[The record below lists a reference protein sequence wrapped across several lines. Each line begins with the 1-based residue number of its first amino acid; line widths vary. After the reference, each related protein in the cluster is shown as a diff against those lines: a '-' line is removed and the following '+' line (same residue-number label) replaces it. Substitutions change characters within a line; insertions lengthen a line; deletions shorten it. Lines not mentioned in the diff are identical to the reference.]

1 MKINSRRRRDK
12 FLGTKGSDS
21 KISVKHSP
29 FVDALQRFTNVEE
42 DLDYALEDI
51 NGLGRRLRE
60 KPTFINLKNYKGAV
74 RAFLQLMIKQG
85 YGIEERRFVDQF
97 GRRRIYLLIA
107 KIDARIEELTSLILN
122 KQASNLELASKLD
135 EIRGLLLDIKS

>member
-12 FLGTKGSDS
+12 FLGTKGSNS
-21 KISVKHSP
+21 KISVKHSL
-29 FVDALQRFTNVEE
+29 FVDALQRFTNMEE

-51 NGLGRRLRE
+51 NGLGRRLR
-60 KPTFINLKNYKGAV
+60 KTYFINLKNYKGAV